1 MLLGKSLEAHNEI
14 KILFKEQKVT
24 SFDIPNVEL
33 GHISCFLPPLP
44 SPSMLP

>member
-24 SFDIPNVEL
+24 YQLQHRN
-33 GHISCFLPPLP
+33 
-44 SPSMLP
+44 